1 MALMSNP
8 AQPHLVVIGGTLRPQ
23 SRSRAA
29 AAFAVSAAQETGVS
43 AELLDLR
50 ELDLP
55 MFVPDQALEAY
66 PAHQQP
72 SISRLLVA
80 CRASTA
86 QIWCTPTYHGTVPGV
101 FKNVLDFVELLAD
114 DAPPYLTG
122 RKVGLIAINDSKTFG
137 AMINCVQELR
147 AWLTPTHVLLDGAAF
162 DAERQLTDAAGQRRI
177 RRLVGE
183 VLS

>member
-1 MALMSNP
+1 MFTSAT
-8 AQPHLVVIGGTLRPQ
+8 PHLVVLGGTLRPQ

-29 AAFAVSAAQETGVS
+29 AAFAVSVAQETGVS
-43 AELLDLR
+43 SELLDLR
-50 ELDLP
+50 ELGLP
-55 MFVPDQALEAY
+55 MFVPDQMLEAY
-66 PAHQQP
+66 PAEQQA
-72 SISRLLVA
+72 SIRRLLEA

-101 FKNVLDFVELLAD
+101 FKNALDLVELLAD
-114 DAPPYLTG
+114 DTPPYLTG

-137 AMINCVQELR
+137 AMINSVQELR
-147 AWLTPTHVLLDGAAF
+147 AWLTPTHVLLDGSAF
-162 DAERQLTDAAGQRRI
+162 DAERQLTDATAVRRI